1 MAPFLCYGQ
10 KAGRLG
16 FAAQKQVFFLGVPGV
31 QGQGMKECP
40 PGDGPGGPSGA
51 ASHIRHQLG
60 LSWEEVVECIGGL
73 GLSISLHRQ
82 VPGFRLET
90 LFPAGP

>member
-16 FAAQKQVFFLGVPGV
+16 FAAQKQAFFPRVLGVRE
-31 QGQGMKECP
+31 QGMEECP

-51 ASHIRHQLG
+51 GLPHQAPARAFLG
-60 LSWEEVVECIGGL
+60 GS
-73 GLSISLHRQ
+73 R
-82 VPGFRLET
+82 
-90 LFPAGP
+90 